1 MRMRCFLV
9 LLLLFSGLQSVGFAQ
24 NEEQSNNDSDRKILR
39 KTIPRYPEIAK
50 KMNLAGTVKVLAII
64 TPDGKVKAVQPV
76 GGSPLLIQAAE
87 DAISQ
92 WKYAPAGGESKEIIE
107 LHFSPQ

>member
-9 LLLLFSGLQSVGFAQ
+9 PFLLFSGLQSVGFAQ
-24 NEEQSNNDSDRKILR
+24 NEAQSNDSDRKILR

-50 KMNLAGTVKVLAII
+50 KMNLSGTVKVLATV
-64 TPDGKVKAVQPV
+64 TPEGKVKAVQPV

-92 WKYAPAGGESKEIIE
+92 WKYAPASAESKEIIE
-107 LHFSPQ
+107 LHFTPQ